1 MPGEYAE
8 PMPALPV
15 SVILDSALTQPYHV
29 ATLAA
34 LAHAAEAL
42 SVTLDIRVTPSDTL
56 DSGAPVES
64 YAAIVV
70 GPGSP
75 YRNPEAVLATIRAA
89 RERGV
94 PLVGT

>member
-1 MPGEYAE
+1 MAGLSIA
-8 PMPALPV
+8 V
-15 SVILDSALTQPYHV
+15 VLDSAPTHPYHI

-34 LAHAAEAL
+34 IGHAADAL
-42 SVTLDIRVTPSDTL
+42 SLRPDVLVTPSDTL
-56 DSGAPVES
+56 ADPAAVES
-64 YAAIVV
+64 YAAIVI

-75 YRNPEAVLATIRAA
+75 YRDPEAALATIRAA

>member
-1 MPGEYAE
+1 MY
-8 PMPALPV
+8 PV
-15 SVILDSALTQPYHV
+15 HMAGLSIAVVLDSGPTHPYHQ

-34 LAHAAEAL
+34 IGHAAAAL
-42 SVTLDIRVTPSDTL
+42 SLSPNTLVTPSDTL
-56 DSGAPVES
+56 GDPSAVES
-64 YAAIVV
+64 YAAIVI

-75 YRNPEAVLATIRAA
+75 YREPAAVLATIRAA